1 MALRAPERI
10 EAPAVTP
17 ALGGLLNVA
26 SIVES
31 GDRVMNGVVYQS
43 FLCGRAGIAPGL
55 CDPASG
61 VIVDDEK
68 VFTGGEVVEGVPFPV
83 YAGVVCDLL
92 GGDYEAQA
100 RARLLGGEERA
111 VGRAFYEVVF
121 SGGYP
126 TGDQFA
132 GTITTEDELLKAIG
146 ELEQYAGENY
156 AGLPVLHM
164 NRAMAAQ
171 ALKWD
176 LIDNDSIDGTLHT
189 KQGTPVA
196 NSPGYPDGI
205 VFITGA
211 VHLWRTAVQ
220 TYNVNDVMDNEAL
233 SLAERVYTVATDC
246 ILAWAGVEPP
256 EYAAPVL
263 TSLAPTT
270 IVAGTTPTSVVAT
283 GTGFVSSTRFY
294 VGATRVAAV
303 IDSATKA
310 TLSIPAQ
317 ASPGT
322 LQVTA
327 VNGTESSD
335 AVDLTVNPAAPTL
348 TTVAPNPGPQGKS
361 YEYTLTG
368 TNFTPASVVTANG
381 TSPTVTYVSPT
392 QLKVTITANSDTD
405 FSVTTAGGTTATK
418 TNPVRRP
425 PSFTS
430 AAPNPANVLANT
442 ATNVQ
447 IIGSGLG
454 QDIIVKETNQDGS
467 QVLGDVAL
475 VSMTGSNVVVT
486 IPARAAGTTVY
497 VRPFSTV
504 LPVDVA
510 TDYAVAPK
518 AVPVVA
524 AVTFTSVAPN
534 AIVAPVAAD
543 TSVVG
548 TGTNIT
554 ATTIVVGP
562 STTTQ
567 LYATTAR
574 TATTITFTVP
584 AGTPSAIA
592 SQVRLYDTAT
602 GKASAAVALA
612 LIGTPTVTSLTPA
625 SIVAGAT
632 SLTVTGT
639 GFAPM
644 SSSYNAQV
652 LVDDAPFGP
661 QFKSPNGTTLDV
673 NPATLAAGTYV
684 VKVANVRGAVQA
696 VSTTSATLTVTAP

>member
-26 SIVES
+26 SIVEA

-68 VFTGGEVVEGVPFPV
+68 VFTGGEVVTGEPFPV

-111 VGRAFYEVVF
+111 VGRAFYEIVF

-132 GTITTEDELLKAIG
+132 GTITPEDELLAAIG

-164 NRAMAAQ
+164 NRAMAAR

-205 VFITGA
+205 IFITGA
-211 VHLWRTAVQ
+211 VHLWRTSVQ
-220 TYNVNDVMDNEAL
+220 AYNVNDVMDNEAL
-233 SLAERVYTVATDC
+233 SLAERVYTAATDC

-256 EYAAPVL
+256 EYTAPVL
-263 TSLAPTT
+263 TSLAPTS
-270 IVAGTTPTSVVAT
+270 IVVGTAPTSVVAT

-310 TLSIPAQ
+310 TLSIPGQ

-322 LQVTA
+322 VQVTA

-348 TTVAPNPGPQGKS
+348 TSVAPNPGPQGKS
-361 YEYTLTG
+361 YTYTLTG

-381 TSPTVTYVSPT
+381 QTPAVTYVSPT
-392 QLKVTITANSDTD
+392 QLKVTITANSDQD

-430 AAPNPANVLANT
+430 AAPNPANVPANT

-447 IIGSGLG
+447 IVGSGLG
-454 QDIIVKETNQDGS
+454 QDIILKETNQDGS
-467 QVLGDVAL
+467 QVLGDL
-475 VSMTGSNVVVT
+475 TMVSMTGSNVIVT

-497 VRPFSTV
+497 LRPFSTV
-504 LPVDVA
+504 LPADVA
-510 TDYAVAPK
+510 TDYAIAPK

-524 AVTFTSVAPN
+524 AV
-534 AIVAPVAAD
+534 APVA
-543 TSVVG
+543 TSIAPSLKATGVAASTVITG
-548 TGTNIT
+548 TGINGN
-554 ATTIVVGP
+554 TIVAELNG
-562 STTTQ
+562 TTA
-567 LYATTAR
+567 LFPITAR
-574 TATTITFTVP
+574 TATTATFSVP
-584 AGTPSAIA
+584 A
-592 SQVRLYDTAT
+592 SQAAGQIFMKLYDPPN
-602 GKASAAVALA
+602 ALA
-612 LIGTPTVTSLTPA
+612 SGPVGFNTRPVPTVTSLSP
-625 SIVAGAT
+625 T
-632 SLTVTGT
+632 SVVQGTTGLVTVTGT
-639 GFAPM
+639 NFLTAATATGV
-644 SSSYNAQV
+644 SNRV
-652 LVDDAPFGP
+652 LVDGTVVGTS
-661 QFKSPNGTTLDV
+661 QISPDGTTLTF
-673 NPATLAAGTYV
+673 NPSTLAAGTHE
-684 VKVANVRGAVQA
+684 VKVQLISGTSTL
-696 VSTTSATLTVTAP
+696 VSTTSQTLTVT